1 MACVEAPRLGIELE
15 LMLLA
20 YATTIAMQDLSC
32 ICDLHHSSWQ
42 RQILNPLCEARE
54 KPATSWYLVGFV
66 SAAPRRE
73 LPELG
78 FCSSQE
84 LAGPRALLEVG

>member
-1 MACVEAPRLGIELE
+1 MEVPRLGAESELQVP
-15 LMLLA
+15 A
-20 YATTIAMQDLSC
+20 YTTATAMQDLSC

-42 RQILNPLCEARE
+42 RQILNPLCEARD

-66 SAAPRRE
+66 SDAPRRE